1 MQKEYLE
8 FTELKSVDHIDGYDD
23 FVFINREGKVFNQ
36 GTVNAAIRR
45 MVRIIDLD
53 ILEKAKDKEP
63 EVLIPNFSCHI
74 LRHTFATRLCEK
86 AVNIKVIQAIL
97 GHSDFQ
103 TTMNIYVDVTN
114 SLKKEELNKF
124 DEYINADK
132 RKIS

>member
-1 MQKEYLE
+1 MA
-8 FTELKSVDHIDGYDD
+8 V
-23 FVFINREGKVFNQ
+23 
-36 GTVNAAIRR
+36 R
-45 MVRIIDLD
+45 M
-53 ILEKAKDKEP
+53 P
-63 EVLIPNFSCHI
+63 
-74 LRHTFATRLCEK
+74 K